1 MHNSWLQLNQI
12 APPPKLPQETGG
24 DWQQV
29 EATLELKLP
38 NDYKQLISQYGTG
51 RFSDFLYIFNPF
63 AANEYF
69 NLIYSSQKILTAQ
82 KELRKE
88 FTEKFPFP
96 LFPEPEGLFP
106 WGATDNGNILYWYTK
121 GEPHTWP
128 ILIWESRGSDYEIYN
143 AFITEFLAQ
152 WLSREIDCQLFPETD
167 EYFPDPVFEEY
178 RELEHVSVFFEYT
191 ELAYEQRVK
200 LIWNYLGQG
209 KVKGMYIHESR
220 SQTHFLVN
228 ELEAESTYWDNTSSG
243 SILRLAYPQA
253 QADRVRDKIFAL
265 SKDLNLPIKQILDY
279 SGNRIWS

>member
-1 MHNSWLQLNQI
+1 MHNSSWLRLNKI
-12 APPPKLPQETGG
+12 APPPELPQETRG

-29 EATLELKLP
+29 EATLGLKLP
-38 NDYKQLISQYGTG
+38 DDYKQLISQYGTG

-69 NLIYSSQKILTAQ
+69 NLIHSSKKILAAQ
-82 KELRKE
+82 RELKEE
-88 FTEKFPFP
+88 FLLT

-106 WGATDNGNILYWYTK
+106 CGATDNGNYLYWYTK
-121 GEPHTWP
+121 GEPHTWA
-128 ILIWESRGSDYEIYN
+128 IVVWESRGPEYEIYN
-143 AFITEFLAQ
+143 AAITEFLAK
-152 WLSREIDCQLFPETD
+152 WLSREIDCQVFPETD
-167 EYFPDPVFEEY
+167 EYFPDLVFEEY
-178 RELEHVSVFFEYT
+178 RKLEHVSVFFEYIA
-191 ELAYEQRVK
+191 LPYEQRVK
-200 LIWNYLGQG
+200 LIWNYLGRG
-209 KVKGMYIHESR
+209 KVKGMYIHESH

-253 QADRVRDKIFAL
+253 KEDRVIDKIFAL